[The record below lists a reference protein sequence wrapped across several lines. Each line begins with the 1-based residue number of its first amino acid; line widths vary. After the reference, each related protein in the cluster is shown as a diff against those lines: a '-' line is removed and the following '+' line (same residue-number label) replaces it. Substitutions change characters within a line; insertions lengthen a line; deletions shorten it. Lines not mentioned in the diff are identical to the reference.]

1 MDFFL
6 PQGDIIMPIVLILYA
21 IFIFLLYRKALYTQK
36 VTILNNGIIL
46 TRKDEKKE
54 IKWSEISDIDYDG
67 RNGFLRMVTIKI
79 KIKSSRNPILI
90 YYSHYSNSSTITEA
104 IKFCFDFYKL
114 GKDIDLKLFTPII
127 IAPVCKSKIRYEQF
141 DYVSRI
147 PITNWSS
154 LFLLSGFFGI
164 YKMLTAEFIPLIGL
178 IMLLILIALS
188 LIAGIGG
195 NGKIGIS
202 DNYLVFKYYYSP
214 IRTIFRLK
222 DIQQVYIEN
231 PGGKSPNA
239 IRIITNDGKQK
250 TIMIANFLN
259 KDWGKLENI
268 LTTKKLKVNNT
279 LIK

>member
-1 MDFFL
+1 MNSIKNRKYWISNYIGLAFFSSFLIVMLILYFMDFFL

-114 GKDIDLKLFTPII
+114 GKDIDLKL
-127 IAPVCKSKIRYEQF
+127 
-141 DYVSRI
+141 
-147 PITNWSS
+147 
-154 LFLLSGFFGI
+154 L
-164 YKMLTAEFIPLIGL
+164 
-178 IMLLILIALS
+178 
-188 LIAGIGG
+188 
-195 NGKIGIS
+195 
-202 DNYLVFKYYYSP
+202 
-214 IRTIFRLK
+214 
-222 DIQQVYIEN
+222 
-231 PGGKSPNA
+231 
-239 IRIITNDGKQK
+239 
-250 TIMIANFLN
+250 
-259 KDWGKLENI
+259 
-268 LTTKKLKVNNT
+268 
-279 LIK
+279 